1 MEEGGRA
8 RQASDEILI
17 QYLRSWGLQEFHDE
31 ASYYEWQR
39 ATLSQKDLEALQSL
53 VQQRQGG
60 ENEEADIQFY
70 DLLATTPLLSVLY
83 SQRFD
88 YYLKIGS
95 LISTR
100 LVSAEHVLDF
110 GCGVGILT
118 CFFAQQYPETQFV
131 GIDRSPRSID
141 IARCEAEKRHIAN
154 VQFRVSQELG
164 ALPPAS
170 YDCILSTQALLQS
183 EREPGL
189 PSKNWWTFER
199 IHDLSQQVELERR
212 TGLKWRLDVLLDVL
226 SPAGRLMC
234 FEKTWNLGRRIFFQR
249 ALSRRNF
256 FLVCD
261 PVACSFQELGEM
273 RIDGPLY
280 EVSRVSI
287 AEASVW
293 DEGPYRE
300 EGETLYRC
308 TGAMAER
315 MGRGLGARES
325 QEIVSGKHRAIGSWS
340 FRFGVWEQAIAWVLC
355 EADSGFKGL
364 MLGSEEER
372 DLLVQLLEKVK
383 HLTDS
388 EFEELLQSCWRNF
401 RDFNKDDSIPGYE
414 NHFPSA
420 QTIYKALPQKNV
432 QQESNFVDRQGK
444 EIHIEIGTTHMFQY
458 LYWANTLDQRQL
470 LLTDENGAQILR
482 EYYEESIEEAH
493 HSSQEIPPTS

>member
-1 MEEGGRA
+1 MEEEGGA
-8 RQASDEILI
+8 RQESDEILI
-17 QYLRSWGLQEFHDE
+17 QYLRSWGLREFHDE

-39 ATLSQKDLEALQSL
+39 VTLSQEDLEALQSL

-70 DLLATTPLLSVLY
+70 DLLANPHFLSVLY

-118 CFFAQQYPETQFV
+118 CFFAQQHPETQFV
-131 GIDRSPRSID
+131 GIDRSLQSIE
-141 IARCEAEKRHIAN
+141 IARCEAEKRHISN
-154 VQFRVSQELG
+154 VQFRVSQVLD
-164 ALPPAS
+164 ALPSAF

-189 PSKNWWTFER
+189 PSQNWRTFER
-199 IHDLSQQVELERR
+199 IHDLSQQEELEGR
-212 TGLKWRLDVLLDVL
+212 TGLKWRLEALLDVL

-249 ALSRRNF
+249 ALSRRKL

-261 PVACSFQELGEM
+261 PAPCSFQELGEM

-287 AEASVW
+287 MEASAW
-293 DEGPYRE
+293 NEDPYRE

-315 MGRGLGARES
+315 MGRELGARQS
-325 QEIVSGKHRAIGSWS
+325 QKIVMGKHGAIGSWS
-340 FRFGVWEQAIAWVLC
+340 FRFGVWEDAITWVLC
-355 EADSGFKGL
+355 EGDSGFRGL
-364 MLGSEEER
+364 MLGSKGEGN
-372 DLLVQLLEKVK
+372 LIFQLLEKVK

-388 EFEELLQSCWRNF
+388 EFEELLQSCWGNF

-420 QTIYKALPQKNV
+420 QTIYQALPQKIV
-432 QQESNFVDRQGK
+432 QQESTFVDRQGK
-444 EIHIEIGTTHMFQY
+444 EMHIEIGTTHRFQY
-458 LYWANTLDQRQL
+458 LYWANTFDQRQL
-470 LLTDENGAQILR
+470 LLMDEKGAQILN

-493 HSSQEIPPTS
+493 RSSQEIPPTS